1 MICEKETENKV
12 KRYAENNNYT
22 ILANTFGA
30 LEYVK
35 YDFTQNRIA
44 KFLKWP
50 KGSDNLTI
58 TIENKVTKIKL
69 SEIKE

>member
-1 MICEKETENKV
+1 MICEYEKEIKV

-22 ILANTFGA
+22 ILANTFGK

-35 YDFTQNRIA
+35 YDYTEGKIT

-50 KGSDNLTI
+50 KGSNTI
-58 TIENKVTKIKL
+58 TITENKKETKVYLKDIA
-69 SEIKE
+69 